1 MNYHSINDL
10 VELCHKNNAQIWQ
23 VIMMDNA
30 HERMVSEDKIF
41 ENMRLM
47 YKAMKTADN
56 NYDKSLKSP
65 SRMAGG
71 DGELMYQYN
80 KSGRNI
86 CGDFVGM
93 VMEKALKMGESNACM
108 RRIVAAPTAGSCGV
122 IPAVFISYE
131 TYFKALED
139 DMVKALLIA
148 SGIGAVIAEN
158 ASIAGASGG
167 CQAEIGSA
175 SAMAAAGLTFLQGG
189 DSMQIVNS
197 SALALKSMLGLAC
210 DPVCGLVEVPCIK
223 RNVAGAM
230 NAITAAQ
237 MSMAGIKS
245 VISPD
250 EVIDFFDFQLN
261 TLALNLTHDKQLQ
274 SLNMT
279 DKDIEFKKT
288 GQGIGLQFGKYSPL
302 LNYSSNGIPRKG
314 LTMFA
319 SYTNGGKTSFVFE
332 NIVIPLAE
340 QGTKICIISNEQ
352 DAIIFKDLLYIH
364 VLTSR
369 LDYWNIDRRK
379 LKNLNFTKQDE
390 EAFKKADKIVK
401 EDYLENILF
410 QRVYDYGMKNIKRT
424 IKKLAKQDFD
434 LFVYDTFKVDATTD
448 TVWQS
453 FLNDSKELFQIASK
467 ENVAVITPVQLSL
480 STKGKVRWLNESV
493 LSNSKQISEIYEEIF
508 MFRDI
513 WSDEY
518 TSCEKDLEAT
528 SNTVD
533 GQGRSSEKVPFPIVW
548 QEGKFYKIFFH
559 VKSRNGENGQTIL
572 YEFIPNVNKWKEIG
586 NCKVGEENKI

>member
-41 ENMRLM
+41 ENMRVM

-131 TYFKALED
+131 TYFKTLED

-189 DSMQIVNS
+189 DSLQIVNS

-250 EVIDFFDFQLN
+250 EVIDSMQRIGAAMPSSLKE
-261 TLALNLTHDKQLQ
+261 TAREGLAITP
-274 SLNMT
+274 T
-279 DKDIEFKKT
+279 
-288 GQGIGLQFGKYSPL
+288 
-302 LNYSSNGIPRKG
+302 
-314 LTMFA
+314 
-319 SYTNGGKTSFVFE
+319 
-332 NIVIPLAE
+332 AE
-340 QGTKICIISNEQ
+340 
-352 DAIIFKDLLYIH
+352 L
-364 VLTSR
+364 
-369 LDYWNIDRRK
+369 
-379 LKNLNFTKQDE
+379 
-390 EAFKKADKIVK
+390 
-401 EDYLENILF
+401 
-410 QRVYDYGMKNIKRT
+410 IKRE
-424 IKKLAKQDFD
+424 LD
-434 LFVYDTFKVDATTD
+434 KVTD
-448 TVWQS
+448 
-453 FLNDSKELFQIASK
+453 
-467 ENVAVITPVQLSL
+467 
-480 STKGKVRWLNESV
+480 
-493 LSNSKQISEIYEEIF
+493 
-508 MFRDI
+508 
-513 WSDEY
+513 
-518 TSCEKDLEAT
+518 
-528 SNTVD
+528 
-533 GQGRSSEKVPFPIVW
+533 
-548 QEGKFYKIFFH
+548 
-559 VKSRNGENGQTIL
+559 
-572 YEFIPNVNKWKEIG
+572 
-586 NCKVGEENKI
+586 

>member
-10 VELCHKNNAQIWQ
+10 VELCHKYNAQIWQ

-41 ENMRLM
+41 ENMRVM

-189 DSMQIVNS
+189 DNLQIVNS

-250 EVIDFFDFQLN
+250 EVIDSMQRIGAAMPSSLKE
-261 TLALNLTHDKQLQ
+261 TAREGLAITP
-274 SLNMT
+274 T
-279 DKDIEFKKT
+279 
-288 GQGIGLQFGKYSPL
+288 
-302 LNYSSNGIPRKG
+302 
-314 LTMFA
+314 
-319 SYTNGGKTSFVFE
+319 
-332 NIVIPLAE
+332 AE
-340 QGTKICIISNEQ
+340 
-352 DAIIFKDLLYIH
+352 L
-364 VLTSR
+364 
-369 LDYWNIDRRK
+369 
-379 LKNLNFTKQDE
+379 
-390 EAFKKADKIVK
+390 
-401 EDYLENILF
+401 
-410 QRVYDYGMKNIKRT
+410 IKRE
-424 IKKLAKQDFD
+424 LD
-434 LFVYDTFKVDATTD
+434 KVTD
-448 TVWQS
+448 
-453 FLNDSKELFQIASK
+453 
-467 ENVAVITPVQLSL
+467 
-480 STKGKVRWLNESV
+480 
-493 LSNSKQISEIYEEIF
+493 
-508 MFRDI
+508 
-513 WSDEY
+513 
-518 TSCEKDLEAT
+518 
-528 SNTVD
+528 
-533 GQGRSSEKVPFPIVW
+533 
-548 QEGKFYKIFFH
+548 
-559 VKSRNGENGQTIL
+559 
-572 YEFIPNVNKWKEIG
+572 
-586 NCKVGEENKI
+586 

>member
-175 SAMAAAGLTFLQGG
+175 SAMAAAGLTFLQGV
-189 DSMQIVNS
+189 DSLQIVNS

-250 EVIDFFDFQLN
+250 EVIDSMQRIGAAMPSSLKE
-261 TLALNLTHDKQLQ
+261 TAREGLAITP
-274 SLNMT
+274 T
-279 DKDIEFKKT
+279 
-288 GQGIGLQFGKYSPL
+288 
-302 LNYSSNGIPRKG
+302 
-314 LTMFA
+314 
-319 SYTNGGKTSFVFE
+319 
-332 NIVIPLAE
+332 AE
-340 QGTKICIISNEQ
+340 
-352 DAIIFKDLLYIH
+352 L
-364 VLTSR
+364 
-369 LDYWNIDRRK
+369 
-379 LKNLNFTKQDE
+379 
-390 EAFKKADKIVK
+390 
-401 EDYLENILF
+401 
-410 QRVYDYGMKNIKRT
+410 IKRE
-424 IKKLAKQDFD
+424 LD
-434 LFVYDTFKVDATTD
+434 KVTD
-448 TVWQS
+448 
-453 FLNDSKELFQIASK
+453 
-467 ENVAVITPVQLSL
+467 
-480 STKGKVRWLNESV
+480 
-493 LSNSKQISEIYEEIF
+493 
-508 MFRDI
+508 
-513 WSDEY
+513 
-518 TSCEKDLEAT
+518 
-528 SNTVD
+528 
-533 GQGRSSEKVPFPIVW
+533 
-548 QEGKFYKIFFH
+548 
-559 VKSRNGENGQTIL
+559 
-572 YEFIPNVNKWKEIG
+572 
-586 NCKVGEENKI
+586 

>member
-10 VELCHKNNAQIWQ
+10 VELCHKNNAQLWQ
-23 VIMMDNA
+23 VIMMDNT

-189 DSMQIVNS
+189 DSLQIVNS

-250 EVIDFFDFQLN
+250 EVIDSMQRIGAAMPSSLKE
-261 TLALNLTHDKQLQ
+261 TAREGLAITP
-274 SLNMT
+274 T
-279 DKDIEFKKT
+279 
-288 GQGIGLQFGKYSPL
+288 
-302 LNYSSNGIPRKG
+302 
-314 LTMFA
+314 
-319 SYTNGGKTSFVFE
+319 
-332 NIVIPLAE
+332 AE
-340 QGTKICIISNEQ
+340 
-352 DAIIFKDLLYIH
+352 L
-364 VLTSR
+364 
-369 LDYWNIDRRK
+369 
-379 LKNLNFTKQDE
+379 
-390 EAFKKADKIVK
+390 
-401 EDYLENILF
+401 
-410 QRVYDYGMKNIKRT
+410 IKRE
-424 IKKLAKQDFD
+424 LD
-434 LFVYDTFKVDATTD
+434 KVTD
-448 TVWQS
+448 
-453 FLNDSKELFQIASK
+453 
-467 ENVAVITPVQLSL
+467 
-480 STKGKVRWLNESV
+480 
-493 LSNSKQISEIYEEIF
+493 
-508 MFRDI
+508 
-513 WSDEY
+513 
-518 TSCEKDLEAT
+518 
-528 SNTVD
+528 
-533 GQGRSSEKVPFPIVW
+533 
-548 QEGKFYKIFFH
+548 
-559 VKSRNGENGQTIL
+559 
-572 YEFIPNVNKWKEIG
+572 
-586 NCKVGEENKI
+586 

>member
-10 VELCHKNNAQIWQ
+10 VELCHKNNAHIWQ

-189 DSMQIVNS
+189 DSLQIVNS

-250 EVIDFFDFQLN
+250 EVIDSMQRIGAAMPSSLKE
-261 TLALNLTHDKQLQ
+261 TAREGLAITP
-274 SLNMT
+274 T
-279 DKDIEFKKT
+279 
-288 GQGIGLQFGKYSPL
+288 
-302 LNYSSNGIPRKG
+302 
-314 LTMFA
+314 
-319 SYTNGGKTSFVFE
+319 
-332 NIVIPLAE
+332 AE
-340 QGTKICIISNEQ
+340 
-352 DAIIFKDLLYIH
+352 L
-364 VLTSR
+364 
-369 LDYWNIDRRK
+369 
-379 LKNLNFTKQDE
+379 
-390 EAFKKADKIVK
+390 
-401 EDYLENILF
+401 
-410 QRVYDYGMKNIKRT
+410 IKRE
-424 IKKLAKQDFD
+424 LD
-434 LFVYDTFKVDATTD
+434 KVTD
-448 TVWQS
+448 
-453 FLNDSKELFQIASK
+453 
-467 ENVAVITPVQLSL
+467 
-480 STKGKVRWLNESV
+480 
-493 LSNSKQISEIYEEIF
+493 
-508 MFRDI
+508 
-513 WSDEY
+513 
-518 TSCEKDLEAT
+518 
-528 SNTVD
+528 
-533 GQGRSSEKVPFPIVW
+533 
-548 QEGKFYKIFFH
+548 
-559 VKSRNGENGQTIL
+559 
-572 YEFIPNVNKWKEIG
+572 
-586 NCKVGEENKI
+586 

>member
-41 ENMRLM
+41 ENMRVM

-167 CQAEIGSA
+167 CQAEVGSA

-250 EVIDFFDFQLN
+250 EVIDSMQRIGAAMPSSLKE
-261 TLALNLTHDKQLQ
+261 TAREGLAITP
-274 SLNMT
+274 T
-279 DKDIEFKKT
+279 
-288 GQGIGLQFGKYSPL
+288 
-302 LNYSSNGIPRKG
+302 
-314 LTMFA
+314 
-319 SYTNGGKTSFVFE
+319 
-332 NIVIPLAE
+332 AE
-340 QGTKICIISNEQ
+340 
-352 DAIIFKDLLYIH
+352 L
-364 VLTSR
+364 
-369 LDYWNIDRRK
+369 
-379 LKNLNFTKQDE
+379 
-390 EAFKKADKIVK
+390 
-401 EDYLENILF
+401 
-410 QRVYDYGMKNIKRT
+410 IKRE
-424 IKKLAKQDFD
+424 LD
-434 LFVYDTFKVDATTD
+434 KVTD
-448 TVWQS
+448 
-453 FLNDSKELFQIASK
+453 
-467 ENVAVITPVQLSL
+467 
-480 STKGKVRWLNESV
+480 
-493 LSNSKQISEIYEEIF
+493 
-508 MFRDI
+508 
-513 WSDEY
+513 
-518 TSCEKDLEAT
+518 
-528 SNTVD
+528 
-533 GQGRSSEKVPFPIVW
+533 
-548 QEGKFYKIFFH
+548 
-559 VKSRNGENGQTIL
+559 
-572 YEFIPNVNKWKEIG
+572 
-586 NCKVGEENKI
+586 

>member
-250 EVIDFFDFQLN
+250 EVIDSMQRIGAAMPSSFKE
-261 TLALNLTHDKQLQ
+261 TAREGLAITP
-274 SLNMT
+274 T
-279 DKDIEFKKT
+279 
-288 GQGIGLQFGKYSPL
+288 
-302 LNYSSNGIPRKG
+302 
-314 LTMFA
+314 
-319 SYTNGGKTSFVFE
+319 
-332 NIVIPLAE
+332 AE
-340 QGTKICIISNEQ
+340 
-352 DAIIFKDLLYIH
+352 L
-364 VLTSR
+364 
-369 LDYWNIDRRK
+369 
-379 LKNLNFTKQDE
+379 
-390 EAFKKADKIVK
+390 
-401 EDYLENILF
+401 
-410 QRVYDYGMKNIKRT
+410 IKRE
-424 IKKLAKQDFD
+424 LD
-434 LFVYDTFKVDATTD
+434 KVTD
-448 TVWQS
+448 
-453 FLNDSKELFQIASK
+453 
-467 ENVAVITPVQLSL
+467 
-480 STKGKVRWLNESV
+480 
-493 LSNSKQISEIYEEIF
+493 
-508 MFRDI
+508 
-513 WSDEY
+513 
-518 TSCEKDLEAT
+518 
-528 SNTVD
+528 
-533 GQGRSSEKVPFPIVW
+533 
-548 QEGKFYKIFFH
+548 
-559 VKSRNGENGQTIL
+559 
-572 YEFIPNVNKWKEIG
+572 
-586 NCKVGEENKI
+586 

>member
-10 VELCHKNNAQIWQ
+10 VELCHKNNAHIWQ

-30 HERMVSEDKIF
+30 HERIVSEDKIF

-189 DSMQIVNS
+189 DSLQIVNS

-250 EVIDFFDFQLN
+250 EVIDSMQRIGAAMPSSLKE
-261 TLALNLTHDKQLQ
+261 TAREGLAITP
-274 SLNMT
+274 T
-279 DKDIEFKKT
+279 
-288 GQGIGLQFGKYSPL
+288 
-302 LNYSSNGIPRKG
+302 
-314 LTMFA
+314 
-319 SYTNGGKTSFVFE
+319 
-332 NIVIPLAE
+332 AE
-340 QGTKICIISNEQ
+340 
-352 DAIIFKDLLYIH
+352 L
-364 VLTSR
+364 
-369 LDYWNIDRRK
+369 
-379 LKNLNFTKQDE
+379 
-390 EAFKKADKIVK
+390 
-401 EDYLENILF
+401 
-410 QRVYDYGMKNIKRT
+410 IKRE
-424 IKKLAKQDFD
+424 LD
-434 LFVYDTFKVDATTD
+434 KVTD
-448 TVWQS
+448 
-453 FLNDSKELFQIASK
+453 
-467 ENVAVITPVQLSL
+467 
-480 STKGKVRWLNESV
+480 
-493 LSNSKQISEIYEEIF
+493 
-508 MFRDI
+508 
-513 WSDEY
+513 
-518 TSCEKDLEAT
+518 
-528 SNTVD
+528 
-533 GQGRSSEKVPFPIVW
+533 
-548 QEGKFYKIFFH
+548 
-559 VKSRNGENGQTIL
+559 
-572 YEFIPNVNKWKEIG
+572 
-586 NCKVGEENKI
+586 

>member
-158 ASIAGASGG
+158 ASISGASGG

-189 DSMQIVNS
+189 DSLQIVNS

-250 EVIDFFDFQLN
+250 EVIDSMQRIGAAMPSSLKE
-261 TLALNLTHDKQLQ
+261 TAREGLAITP
-274 SLNMT
+274 T
-279 DKDIEFKKT
+279 
-288 GQGIGLQFGKYSPL
+288 
-302 LNYSSNGIPRKG
+302 
-314 LTMFA
+314 
-319 SYTNGGKTSFVFE
+319 
-332 NIVIPLAE
+332 AE
-340 QGTKICIISNEQ
+340 
-352 DAIIFKDLLYIH
+352 L
-364 VLTSR
+364 
-369 LDYWNIDRRK
+369 
-379 LKNLNFTKQDE
+379 
-390 EAFKKADKIVK
+390 
-401 EDYLENILF
+401 
-410 QRVYDYGMKNIKRT
+410 IKRE
-424 IKKLAKQDFD
+424 LD
-434 LFVYDTFKVDATTD
+434 KVTD
-448 TVWQS
+448 
-453 FLNDSKELFQIASK
+453 
-467 ENVAVITPVQLSL
+467 
-480 STKGKVRWLNESV
+480 
-493 LSNSKQISEIYEEIF
+493 
-508 MFRDI
+508 
-513 WSDEY
+513 
-518 TSCEKDLEAT
+518 
-528 SNTVD
+528 
-533 GQGRSSEKVPFPIVW
+533 
-548 QEGKFYKIFFH
+548 
-559 VKSRNGENGQTIL
+559 
-572 YEFIPNVNKWKEIG
+572 
-586 NCKVGEENKI
+586 

>member
-65 SRMAGG
+65 SRMVGG

-189 DSMQIVNS
+189 DSLQIVNS

-250 EVIDFFDFQLN
+250 EVIDSMQRIGAAMPSSLKE
-261 TLALNLTHDKQLQ
+261 TAREGLAITP
-274 SLNMT
+274 T
-279 DKDIEFKKT
+279 
-288 GQGIGLQFGKYSPL
+288 
-302 LNYSSNGIPRKG
+302 
-314 LTMFA
+314 
-319 SYTNGGKTSFVFE
+319 
-332 NIVIPLAE
+332 AE
-340 QGTKICIISNEQ
+340 
-352 DAIIFKDLLYIH
+352 L
-364 VLTSR
+364 
-369 LDYWNIDRRK
+369 
-379 LKNLNFTKQDE
+379 
-390 EAFKKADKIVK
+390 
-401 EDYLENILF
+401 
-410 QRVYDYGMKNIKRT
+410 IKRE
-424 IKKLAKQDFD
+424 LD
-434 LFVYDTFKVDATTD
+434 KVTD
-448 TVWQS
+448 
-453 FLNDSKELFQIASK
+453 
-467 ENVAVITPVQLSL
+467 
-480 STKGKVRWLNESV
+480 
-493 LSNSKQISEIYEEIF
+493 
-508 MFRDI
+508 
-513 WSDEY
+513 
-518 TSCEKDLEAT
+518 
-528 SNTVD
+528 
-533 GQGRSSEKVPFPIVW
+533 
-548 QEGKFYKIFFH
+548 
-559 VKSRNGENGQTIL
+559 
-572 YEFIPNVNKWKEIG
+572 
-586 NCKVGEENKI
+586 

>member
-41 ENMRLM
+41 ENMRVM

-189 DSMQIVNS
+189 DSLQIVNS

-250 EVIDFFDFQLN
+250 EVIDSMQRIGAAMPSSLKE
-261 TLALNLTHDKQLQ
+261 TAREGLAITP
-274 SLNMT
+274 T
-279 DKDIEFKKT
+279 
-288 GQGIGLQFGKYSPL
+288 
-302 LNYSSNGIPRKG
+302 
-314 LTMFA
+314 
-319 SYTNGGKTSFVFE
+319 
-332 NIVIPLAE
+332 AE
-340 QGTKICIISNEQ
+340 
-352 DAIIFKDLLYIH
+352 L
-364 VLTSR
+364 
-369 LDYWNIDRRK
+369 
-379 LKNLNFTKQDE
+379 
-390 EAFKKADKIVK
+390 
-401 EDYLENILF
+401 
-410 QRVYDYGMKNIKRT
+410 
-424 IKKLAKQDFD
+424 IKKELD
-434 LFVYDTFKVDATTD
+434 KVTD
-448 TVWQS
+448 
-453 FLNDSKELFQIASK
+453 
-467 ENVAVITPVQLSL
+467 
-480 STKGKVRWLNESV
+480 
-493 LSNSKQISEIYEEIF
+493 
-508 MFRDI
+508 
-513 WSDEY
+513 
-518 TSCEKDLEAT
+518 
-528 SNTVD
+528 
-533 GQGRSSEKVPFPIVW
+533 
-548 QEGKFYKIFFH
+548 
-559 VKSRNGENGQTIL
+559 
-572 YEFIPNVNKWKEIG
+572 
-586 NCKVGEENKI
+586 

>member
-250 EVIDFFDFQLN
+250 EVIDSMQRIGAAMPSSLKE
-261 TLALNLTHDKQLQ
+261 TAREGLAITP
-274 SLNMT
+274 M
-279 DKDIEFKKT
+279 
-288 GQGIGLQFGKYSPL
+288 
-302 LNYSSNGIPRKG
+302 
-314 LTMFA
+314 
-319 SYTNGGKTSFVFE
+319 
-332 NIVIPLAE
+332 AE
-340 QGTKICIISNEQ
+340 
-352 DAIIFKDLLYIH
+352 L
-364 VLTSR
+364 
-369 LDYWNIDRRK
+369 
-379 LKNLNFTKQDE
+379 
-390 EAFKKADKIVK
+390 
-401 EDYLENILF
+401 
-410 QRVYDYGMKNIKRT
+410 IKRE
-424 IKKLAKQDFD
+424 LD
-434 LFVYDTFKVDATTD
+434 KVTD
-448 TVWQS
+448 
-453 FLNDSKELFQIASK
+453 
-467 ENVAVITPVQLSL
+467 
-480 STKGKVRWLNESV
+480 
-493 LSNSKQISEIYEEIF
+493 
-508 MFRDI
+508 
-513 WSDEY
+513 
-518 TSCEKDLEAT
+518 
-528 SNTVD
+528 
-533 GQGRSSEKVPFPIVW
+533 
-548 QEGKFYKIFFH
+548 
-559 VKSRNGENGQTIL
+559 
-572 YEFIPNVNKWKEIG
+572 
-586 NCKVGEENKI
+586 

>member
-56 NYDKSLKSP
+56 NYDKSLRSP

-189 DSMQIVNS
+189 DSLQIVNS
-197 SALALKSMLGLAC
+197 SALALKSMLGLVC

-250 EVIDFFDFQLN
+250 EVIDSMQRIGAAMPSSLKE
-261 TLALNLTHDKQLQ
+261 TAREGLAITP
-274 SLNMT
+274 T
-279 DKDIEFKKT
+279 
-288 GQGIGLQFGKYSPL
+288 
-302 LNYSSNGIPRKG
+302 
-314 LTMFA
+314 
-319 SYTNGGKTSFVFE
+319 
-332 NIVIPLAE
+332 AE
-340 QGTKICIISNEQ
+340 
-352 DAIIFKDLLYIH
+352 L
-364 VLTSR
+364 
-369 LDYWNIDRRK
+369 
-379 LKNLNFTKQDE
+379 
-390 EAFKKADKIVK
+390 
-401 EDYLENILF
+401 
-410 QRVYDYGMKNIKRT
+410 IKRE
-424 IKKLAKQDFD
+424 LD
-434 LFVYDTFKVDATTD
+434 KVTD
-448 TVWQS
+448 
-453 FLNDSKELFQIASK
+453 
-467 ENVAVITPVQLSL
+467 
-480 STKGKVRWLNESV
+480 
-493 LSNSKQISEIYEEIF
+493 
-508 MFRDI
+508 
-513 WSDEY
+513 
-518 TSCEKDLEAT
+518 
-528 SNTVD
+528 
-533 GQGRSSEKVPFPIVW
+533 
-548 QEGKFYKIFFH
+548 
-559 VKSRNGENGQTIL
+559 
-572 YEFIPNVNKWKEIG
+572 
-586 NCKVGEENKI
+586 

>member
-108 RRIVAAPTAGSCGV
+108 RRIVAAPTAGACGV

-189 DSMQIVNS
+189 DSLQIVNS

-250 EVIDFFDFQLN
+250 EVIDSMQRIGAAMPSSLKE
-261 TLALNLTHDKQLQ
+261 TAREGLAITP
-274 SLNMT
+274 T
-279 DKDIEFKKT
+279 
-288 GQGIGLQFGKYSPL
+288 
-302 LNYSSNGIPRKG
+302 
-314 LTMFA
+314 
-319 SYTNGGKTSFVFE
+319 
-332 NIVIPLAE
+332 AE
-340 QGTKICIISNEQ
+340 
-352 DAIIFKDLLYIH
+352 L
-364 VLTSR
+364 
-369 LDYWNIDRRK
+369 
-379 LKNLNFTKQDE
+379 
-390 EAFKKADKIVK
+390 
-401 EDYLENILF
+401 
-410 QRVYDYGMKNIKRT
+410 IKRE
-424 IKKLAKQDFD
+424 LD
-434 LFVYDTFKVDATTD
+434 KVTD
-448 TVWQS
+448 
-453 FLNDSKELFQIASK
+453 
-467 ENVAVITPVQLSL
+467 
-480 STKGKVRWLNESV
+480 
-493 LSNSKQISEIYEEIF
+493 
-508 MFRDI
+508 
-513 WSDEY
+513 
-518 TSCEKDLEAT
+518 
-528 SNTVD
+528 
-533 GQGRSSEKVPFPIVW
+533 
-548 QEGKFYKIFFH
+548 
-559 VKSRNGENGQTIL
+559 
-572 YEFIPNVNKWKEIG
+572 
-586 NCKVGEENKI
+586 

>member
-189 DSMQIVNS
+189 DSLQIVNS

-237 MSMAGIKS
+237 ISMAGIKS

-250 EVIDFFDFQLN
+250 EVIDSMQRIGAAMPSSLKE
-261 TLALNLTHDKQLQ
+261 TAREGLAITP
-274 SLNMT
+274 T
-279 DKDIEFKKT
+279 
-288 GQGIGLQFGKYSPL
+288 
-302 LNYSSNGIPRKG
+302 
-314 LTMFA
+314 
-319 SYTNGGKTSFVFE
+319 
-332 NIVIPLAE
+332 AE
-340 QGTKICIISNEQ
+340 
-352 DAIIFKDLLYIH
+352 L
-364 VLTSR
+364 
-369 LDYWNIDRRK
+369 
-379 LKNLNFTKQDE
+379 
-390 EAFKKADKIVK
+390 
-401 EDYLENILF
+401 
-410 QRVYDYGMKNIKRT
+410 IKRE
-424 IKKLAKQDFD
+424 LD
-434 LFVYDTFKVDATTD
+434 KVTD
-448 TVWQS
+448 
-453 FLNDSKELFQIASK
+453 
-467 ENVAVITPVQLSL
+467 
-480 STKGKVRWLNESV
+480 
-493 LSNSKQISEIYEEIF
+493 
-508 MFRDI
+508 
-513 WSDEY
+513 
-518 TSCEKDLEAT
+518 
-528 SNTVD
+528 
-533 GQGRSSEKVPFPIVW
+533 
-548 QEGKFYKIFFH
+548 
-559 VKSRNGENGQTIL
+559 
-572 YEFIPNVNKWKEIG
+572 
-586 NCKVGEENKI
+586 

>member
-10 VELCHKNNAQIWQ
+10 VELCHKNNAQLWQ

-47 YKAMKTADN
+47 YKTMKTADN

-189 DSMQIVNS
+189 DSLQIVNS

-250 EVIDFFDFQLN
+250 EVIDSMQRIGAAMPSSLKE
-261 TLALNLTHDKQLQ
+261 TAREGLAITP
-274 SLNMT
+274 T
-279 DKDIEFKKT
+279 
-288 GQGIGLQFGKYSPL
+288 
-302 LNYSSNGIPRKG
+302 
-314 LTMFA
+314 
-319 SYTNGGKTSFVFE
+319 
-332 NIVIPLAE
+332 AE
-340 QGTKICIISNEQ
+340 
-352 DAIIFKDLLYIH
+352 L
-364 VLTSR
+364 
-369 LDYWNIDRRK
+369 
-379 LKNLNFTKQDE
+379 
-390 EAFKKADKIVK
+390 
-401 EDYLENILF
+401 
-410 QRVYDYGMKNIKRT
+410 IKRE
-424 IKKLAKQDFD
+424 LD
-434 LFVYDTFKVDATTD
+434 KVTD
-448 TVWQS
+448 
-453 FLNDSKELFQIASK
+453 
-467 ENVAVITPVQLSL
+467 
-480 STKGKVRWLNESV
+480 
-493 LSNSKQISEIYEEIF
+493 
-508 MFRDI
+508 
-513 WSDEY
+513 
-518 TSCEKDLEAT
+518 
-528 SNTVD
+528 
-533 GQGRSSEKVPFPIVW
+533 
-548 QEGKFYKIFFH
+548 
-559 VKSRNGENGQTIL
+559 
-572 YEFIPNVNKWKEIG
+572 
-586 NCKVGEENKI
+586 

>member
-10 VELCHKNNAQIWQ
+10 VELCHKNNVQLWQ

-250 EVIDFFDFQLN
+250 EVIDSMQRIGAAMPSSLKE
-261 TLALNLTHDKQLQ
+261 TAREGLAITP
-274 SLNMT
+274 T
-279 DKDIEFKKT
+279 
-288 GQGIGLQFGKYSPL
+288 
-302 LNYSSNGIPRKG
+302 
-314 LTMFA
+314 
-319 SYTNGGKTSFVFE
+319 
-332 NIVIPLAE
+332 AE
-340 QGTKICIISNEQ
+340 
-352 DAIIFKDLLYIH
+352 L
-364 VLTSR
+364 
-369 LDYWNIDRRK
+369 
-379 LKNLNFTKQDE
+379 
-390 EAFKKADKIVK
+390 
-401 EDYLENILF
+401 
-410 QRVYDYGMKNIKRT
+410 IKRE
-424 IKKLAKQDFD
+424 LD
-434 LFVYDTFKVDATTD
+434 KVTD
-448 TVWQS
+448 
-453 FLNDSKELFQIASK
+453 
-467 ENVAVITPVQLSL
+467 
-480 STKGKVRWLNESV
+480 
-493 LSNSKQISEIYEEIF
+493 
-508 MFRDI
+508 
-513 WSDEY
+513 
-518 TSCEKDLEAT
+518 
-528 SNTVD
+528 
-533 GQGRSSEKVPFPIVW
+533 
-548 QEGKFYKIFFH
+548 
-559 VKSRNGENGQTIL
+559 
-572 YEFIPNVNKWKEIG
+572 
-586 NCKVGEENKI
+586 

>member
-10 VELCHKNNAQIWQ
+10 VELCHKNNAQLWQ

-131 TYFKALED
+131 TYFKSLED

-189 DSMQIVNS
+189 DNLQIVNS

-250 EVIDFFDFQLN
+250 EVIDSMQRIGAAMPSSLKE
-261 TLALNLTHDKQLQ
+261 TAREGLAITP
-274 SLNMT
+274 T
-279 DKDIEFKKT
+279 
-288 GQGIGLQFGKYSPL
+288 
-302 LNYSSNGIPRKG
+302 
-314 LTMFA
+314 
-319 SYTNGGKTSFVFE
+319 
-332 NIVIPLAE
+332 AE
-340 QGTKICIISNEQ
+340 
-352 DAIIFKDLLYIH
+352 L
-364 VLTSR
+364 
-369 LDYWNIDRRK
+369 
-379 LKNLNFTKQDE
+379 
-390 EAFKKADKIVK
+390 
-401 EDYLENILF
+401 
-410 QRVYDYGMKNIKRT
+410 IKRE
-424 IKKLAKQDFD
+424 LD
-434 LFVYDTFKVDATTD
+434 KVTD
-448 TVWQS
+448 
-453 FLNDSKELFQIASK
+453 
-467 ENVAVITPVQLSL
+467 
-480 STKGKVRWLNESV
+480 
-493 LSNSKQISEIYEEIF
+493 
-508 MFRDI
+508 
-513 WSDEY
+513 
-518 TSCEKDLEAT
+518 
-528 SNTVD
+528 
-533 GQGRSSEKVPFPIVW
+533 
-548 QEGKFYKIFFH
+548 
-559 VKSRNGENGQTIL
+559 
-572 YEFIPNVNKWKEIG
+572 
-586 NCKVGEENKI
+586 

>member
-189 DSMQIVNS
+189 DSLQIVNS
-197 SALALKSMLGLAC
+197 SALAVKSMLGLAC

-250 EVIDFFDFQLN
+250 EVIDSMQRIGAAMPSSLKE
-261 TLALNLTHDKQLQ
+261 TAREGLAITP
-274 SLNMT
+274 T
-279 DKDIEFKKT
+279 
-288 GQGIGLQFGKYSPL
+288 
-302 LNYSSNGIPRKG
+302 
-314 LTMFA
+314 
-319 SYTNGGKTSFVFE
+319 
-332 NIVIPLAE
+332 AE
-340 QGTKICIISNEQ
+340 
-352 DAIIFKDLLYIH
+352 L
-364 VLTSR
+364 
-369 LDYWNIDRRK
+369 
-379 LKNLNFTKQDE
+379 
-390 EAFKKADKIVK
+390 
-401 EDYLENILF
+401 
-410 QRVYDYGMKNIKRT
+410 IKRE
-424 IKKLAKQDFD
+424 LD
-434 LFVYDTFKVDATTD
+434 KVTD
-448 TVWQS
+448 
-453 FLNDSKELFQIASK
+453 
-467 ENVAVITPVQLSL
+467 
-480 STKGKVRWLNESV
+480 
-493 LSNSKQISEIYEEIF
+493 
-508 MFRDI
+508 
-513 WSDEY
+513 
-518 TSCEKDLEAT
+518 
-528 SNTVD
+528 
-533 GQGRSSEKVPFPIVW
+533 
-548 QEGKFYKIFFH
+548 
-559 VKSRNGENGQTIL
+559 
-572 YEFIPNVNKWKEIG
+572 
-586 NCKVGEENKI
+586 

>member
-189 DSMQIVNS
+189 DSLQIVNS

-210 DPVCGLVEVPCIK
+210 DPVWGLVEVPCIK

-250 EVIDFFDFQLN
+250 EVIDSMQRIGAAMPSSLKE
-261 TLALNLTHDKQLQ
+261 TAREGLAITP
-274 SLNMT
+274 T
-279 DKDIEFKKT
+279 
-288 GQGIGLQFGKYSPL
+288 
-302 LNYSSNGIPRKG
+302 
-314 LTMFA
+314 
-319 SYTNGGKTSFVFE
+319 
-332 NIVIPLAE
+332 AE
-340 QGTKICIISNEQ
+340 
-352 DAIIFKDLLYIH
+352 L
-364 VLTSR
+364 
-369 LDYWNIDRRK
+369 
-379 LKNLNFTKQDE
+379 
-390 EAFKKADKIVK
+390 
-401 EDYLENILF
+401 
-410 QRVYDYGMKNIKRT
+410 IKRE
-424 IKKLAKQDFD
+424 LD
-434 LFVYDTFKVDATTD
+434 KVTD
-448 TVWQS
+448 
-453 FLNDSKELFQIASK
+453 
-467 ENVAVITPVQLSL
+467 
-480 STKGKVRWLNESV
+480 
-493 LSNSKQISEIYEEIF
+493 
-508 MFRDI
+508 
-513 WSDEY
+513 
-518 TSCEKDLEAT
+518 
-528 SNTVD
+528 
-533 GQGRSSEKVPFPIVW
+533 
-548 QEGKFYKIFFH
+548 
-559 VKSRNGENGQTIL
+559 
-572 YEFIPNVNKWKEIG
+572 
-586 NCKVGEENKI
+586 

>member
-30 HERMVSEDKIF
+30 HERIVSEDKTF

-189 DSMQIVNS
+189 DSLQIVNS

-250 EVIDFFDFQLN
+250 EVIDSMQRIGAAMPSSLKE
-261 TLALNLTHDKQLQ
+261 TAREGLAITP
-274 SLNMT
+274 T
-279 DKDIEFKKT
+279 
-288 GQGIGLQFGKYSPL
+288 
-302 LNYSSNGIPRKG
+302 
-314 LTMFA
+314 
-319 SYTNGGKTSFVFE
+319 
-332 NIVIPLAE
+332 AE
-340 QGTKICIISNEQ
+340 
-352 DAIIFKDLLYIH
+352 L
-364 VLTSR
+364 
-369 LDYWNIDRRK
+369 
-379 LKNLNFTKQDE
+379 
-390 EAFKKADKIVK
+390 
-401 EDYLENILF
+401 
-410 QRVYDYGMKNIKRT
+410 IKRE
-424 IKKLAKQDFD
+424 LD
-434 LFVYDTFKVDATTD
+434 KVTD
-448 TVWQS
+448 
-453 FLNDSKELFQIASK
+453 
-467 ENVAVITPVQLSL
+467 
-480 STKGKVRWLNESV
+480 
-493 LSNSKQISEIYEEIF
+493 
-508 MFRDI
+508 
-513 WSDEY
+513 
-518 TSCEKDLEAT
+518 
-528 SNTVD
+528 
-533 GQGRSSEKVPFPIVW
+533 
-548 QEGKFYKIFFH
+548 
-559 VKSRNGENGQTIL
+559 
-572 YEFIPNVNKWKEIG
+572 
-586 NCKVGEENKI
+586 

>member
-122 IPAVFISYE
+122 IPAVLISYE

-189 DSMQIVNS
+189 DSLQIVNS

-250 EVIDFFDFQLN
+250 EVIDSMQRIGAAMPSSLKE
-261 TLALNLTHDKQLQ
+261 TAREGLAITP
-274 SLNMT
+274 T
-279 DKDIEFKKT
+279 
-288 GQGIGLQFGKYSPL
+288 
-302 LNYSSNGIPRKG
+302 
-314 LTMFA
+314 
-319 SYTNGGKTSFVFE
+319 
-332 NIVIPLAE
+332 AE
-340 QGTKICIISNEQ
+340 
-352 DAIIFKDLLYIH
+352 L
-364 VLTSR
+364 
-369 LDYWNIDRRK
+369 
-379 LKNLNFTKQDE
+379 
-390 EAFKKADKIVK
+390 
-401 EDYLENILF
+401 
-410 QRVYDYGMKNIKRT
+410 IKRE
-424 IKKLAKQDFD
+424 LD
-434 LFVYDTFKVDATTD
+434 KVTD
-448 TVWQS
+448 
-453 FLNDSKELFQIASK
+453 
-467 ENVAVITPVQLSL
+467 
-480 STKGKVRWLNESV
+480 
-493 LSNSKQISEIYEEIF
+493 
-508 MFRDI
+508 
-513 WSDEY
+513 
-518 TSCEKDLEAT
+518 
-528 SNTVD
+528 
-533 GQGRSSEKVPFPIVW
+533 
-548 QEGKFYKIFFH
+548 
-559 VKSRNGENGQTIL
+559 
-572 YEFIPNVNKWKEIG
+572 
-586 NCKVGEENKI
+586 

>member
-189 DSMQIVNS
+189 DSLQIVNS

-230 NAITAAQ
+230 NALTAAQ

-250 EVIDFFDFQLN
+250 EVIDSMQRIGAAMPSSLKE
-261 TLALNLTHDKQLQ
+261 TAREGLAITP
-274 SLNMT
+274 T
-279 DKDIEFKKT
+279 
-288 GQGIGLQFGKYSPL
+288 
-302 LNYSSNGIPRKG
+302 
-314 LTMFA
+314 
-319 SYTNGGKTSFVFE
+319 
-332 NIVIPLAE
+332 AE
-340 QGTKICIISNEQ
+340 
-352 DAIIFKDLLYIH
+352 L
-364 VLTSR
+364 
-369 LDYWNIDRRK
+369 
-379 LKNLNFTKQDE
+379 
-390 EAFKKADKIVK
+390 
-401 EDYLENILF
+401 
-410 QRVYDYGMKNIKRT
+410 IKRE
-424 IKKLAKQDFD
+424 LD
-434 LFVYDTFKVDATTD
+434 KVTD
-448 TVWQS
+448 
-453 FLNDSKELFQIASK
+453 
-467 ENVAVITPVQLSL
+467 
-480 STKGKVRWLNESV
+480 
-493 LSNSKQISEIYEEIF
+493 
-508 MFRDI
+508 
-513 WSDEY
+513 
-518 TSCEKDLEAT
+518 
-528 SNTVD
+528 
-533 GQGRSSEKVPFPIVW
+533 
-548 QEGKFYKIFFH
+548 
-559 VKSRNGENGQTIL
+559 
-572 YEFIPNVNKWKEIG
+572 
-586 NCKVGEENKI
+586 